1 MNEMRVYIQLREDV
15 ALCACGMNER
25 DELLNSCDGILMR
38 LKNSGC
44 FDGELFAIHTSA
56 KGAG

>member
-1 MNEMRVYIQLREDV
+1 MRVYIQLREEDV
-15 ALCACGMNER
+15 EFCACGMNER
-25 DELLNSCDGILMR
+25 DELLNRCHGIRMR

-44 FDGELFAIHTSA
+44 FDRELFSIHTSA